1 MFEFKTPAPESVPA
15 ISVNHIKKRYAGG
28 YTAVDDVSFDVAEG
42 DFFAFLGPNGAG
54 KTTTINA
61 IVGLVEFQ
69 QGVIKIFGKDV
80 VKDFRDARAYIGL
93 SPQDYNFDRYLTIE
107 EMLIYQA
114 GYFGIPLDEAKPRAR
129 QLLTQFNL
137 WSKRDQD
144 YTKLSGGMK
153 RRLSLAR
160 ALIHA
165 PRILVLDEPTAA
177 LDLEYRLELWD
188 FLKALNRQGMTI
200 FLTTHYLEEAE
211 QLCNRIGIIEGGKVI
226 ALEEKASLMNRLS
239 QEVFE
244 IVLEQPVGDLPSPL
258 EEYAVTKELNGRKLV
273 ITGAP
278 PKDLPRIL
286 RALEARG
293 YALSDINLKRR
304 NLQDIFLQLTGKQQ
318 A

>member
-1 MFEFKTPAPESVPA
+1 MFEFKTPAPEAPVPA
-15 ISVNHIKKRYAGG
+15 ISVNHIKKRYGG
-28 YTAVDDVSFDVAEG
+28 FTAVDDVSFDVAEG

-69 QGVIKIFGKDV
+69 QGVIQIFGQDVMKDY
-80 VKDFRDARAYIGL
+80 RQARAYLGL

-114 GYFGIPLDEAKPRAR
+114 GYFGIPIAEAKPRAR
-129 QLLTQFNL
+129 QLLTQFDL

-144 YTKLSGGMK
+144 FTKLSGGMK

-165 PRILVLDEPTAA
+165 PRILILDEPTAA

-211 QLCNRIGIIEGGKVI
+211 QLCNRIGIIERGKVI
-226 ALEEKASLMNRLS
+226 ALEDKRSLMNRLS

-244 IVLEQPVGDLPSPL
+244 IMLEAPVGELPSPL
-258 EEYAVTKELNGRKLV
+258 EEYEVVKELNGRKL
-273 ITGAP
+273 IINGAP

-293 YALSDINLKRR
+293 YALADINLKRR
-304 NLQDIFLQLTGKQQ
+304 NLQDIFLQLTGKQP
-318 A
+318 